1 MFLKVCI
8 ESKHLPIV
16 LKPRRLDSWDIV
28 IACSFPLS
36 GAQGQIELGFSHG
49 VE

>member
-16 LKPRRLDSWDIV
+16 LKPRRLDSWD
-28 IACSFPLS
+28 PLS